1 MKSAL
6 TGIVILTVMTISL
19 SFFGTTHAYFNSQQI
34 TGPHLISTWQS
45 YVWTQTTQ
53 ADFLAGVPGNVNL
66 SASPGSIIL
75 DNRTVGASIFATS
88 GSSTNFLQYYI
99 SNDTWVTRANTLASV
114 GLGGGARR
122 IGLGNISAVRGG
134 NTNNFWIYNL
144 STNTWSA
151 KAVIPVNV
159 NTGGTLSDYTESG
172 NISTLRGSGTNT
184 FWMYNISRNNWS
196 RMANAPGNVGAGG
209 ALAFI
214 GSGNISALRGAA
226 TRDFWVYNISRNNWS
241 RMANAPGNVGA
252 GGALAFDN
260 RNYVYAFNGT
270 NTRNFW
276 RYNISANSW
285 SSLAII
291 PGNVGS
297 GGSLVSD
304 TGNYIYAFNGSSRP
318 SFWRY
323 QIDLNSW
330 SDAAVA
336 NPTRNVG
343 SGGSLTYV
351 AGSSGYFPS
360 GSLASAVYDT
370 GIAGGRWE
378 MLSWDNSPITD
389 TNITFEARA
398 SDSVF
403 AKNDVI
409 PAWQQSGWPSPVNSG
424 LPSGRYLQW
433 RATLS
438 TGNSSRTPILNEV
451 RISYS

>member
-6 TGIVILTVMTISL
+6 TGIIILTVMVISL

-53 ADFLAGVPGNVNL
+53 ADFLAGVSGNVNT
-66 SASPGSIIL
+66 SASPGSVIL
-75 DNRTVGASIFATS
+75 DNRTISPSIFATT
-88 GSSTNFLQYYI
+88 GSSTNFSQYYL
-99 SNDTWVTRANTLASV
+99 SNDTWAIRTNTFASV
-114 GLGGGARR
+114 GLGGGARH
-122 IGLGNISAVRGG
+122 IGQGNISAVRGS
-134 NTNNFWIYNL
+134 NSNNFWIYNL
-144 STNTWSA
+144 STNAWSVA
-151 KAVIPVNV
+151 MVTPANV
-159 NTGGTLSDYTESG
+159 NTGGTLSDYIGSG
-172 NISTLRGSGTNT
+172 NISALRGSGTAT
-184 FWMYNISRNNWS
+184 FWIYNISANLWS
-196 RMANAPGNVGAGG
+196 VRANAPGNVGAGG

-226 TRDFWVYNISRNNWS
+226 TREFWVYNISRNNWS
-241 RMANAPGNVGA
+241 RMADIPGNVGA

-285 SSLAII
+285 SSLATI
-291 PGNVGS
+291 PGNVGT

-323 QIDLNSW
+323 QIDMNSW

-336 NPTRNVG
+336 NPTQNVG

-351 AGSSGYFPS
+351 AGSSGFFPS

-389 TNITFEARA
+389 TNITFEVRG

>member
-1 MKSAL
+1 MKSTL
-6 TGIVILTVMTISL
+6 TGIVILTVVVISL

-45 YVWTQTTQ
+45 YLWTQTTQ
-53 ADFLAGVPGNVNL
+53 ADFLAGVSGYVNT

-75 DNRTVGASIFATS
+75 DNQTVGPSIFATR
-88 GSSTNFLQYYI
+88 GSSTIFLQYYI
-99 SNDTWVTRANTLASV
+99 SNDTWVTQANTLASV
-114 GLGGGARR
+114 GLGGGARH
-122 IGLGNISAVRGG
+122 IGLGNISAVRGS
-134 NTNNFWIYNL
+134 NSNNFWIYNL
-144 STNTWSA
+144 SSNTWSA

-159 NTGGTLSDYTESG
+159 NTGGTLSDYIGSG

-184 FWMYNISRNNWS
+184 FWTYNISKNNWS
-196 RMANAPGNVGAGG
+196 RMSNAPGNVGAGG

-214 GSGNISALRGAA
+214 GSGNITALRGAA
-226 TRDFWVYNISRNNWS
+226 SREFWIYNISRNNWS
-241 RMANAPGNVGA
+241 RLADTPGNVGS

-276 RYNISANSW
+276 RYNISANTW
-285 SSLAII
+285 SSLATI

-304 TGNYIYAFNGSSRP
+304 TGNYIYAFNGSSKP

-323 QIDLNSW
+323 NIATNSW

-336 NPTRNVG
+336 NPTQNVG

-351 AGSSGYFPS
+351 DGSSGYFPS

-378 MLSWDNSPITD
+378 SLLWDNSPIPE
-389 TNITFEARA
+389 TNITFEVRA

-403 AKNDVI
+403 TKNDAI
-409 PAWQQSGWPSPVNSG
+409 HAWQQSGWPSPVNSG